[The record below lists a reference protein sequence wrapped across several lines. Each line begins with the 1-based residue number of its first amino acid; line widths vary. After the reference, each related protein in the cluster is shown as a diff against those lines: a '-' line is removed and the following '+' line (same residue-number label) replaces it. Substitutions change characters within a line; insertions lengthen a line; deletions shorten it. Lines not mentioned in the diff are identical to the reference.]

1 MPIKKYLPH
10 LLVLIGFFIISV
22 PLWLKVD
29 VLPMRIWDESRNAV
43 NAIEMYQTENW
54 LVRTYD
60 FAPENYELKP
70 PLLTWFQV
78 ASLHVFGLN
87 ELGIRFPSVI
97 FSLITLMVLFS
108 LVYRMTEKW
117 YIAFLA
123 SFIVATS
130 AGFYT
135 EHLGRFGDHEALLVC
150 IYSCLFYVVYLYSIT
165 QKVRYI
171 YLTALTVALAILCKS
186 ISVGMLLPGIFLFL
200 LFDKKILTL
209 LKNKHTYFALLF
221 GALPVFAYYYLREQA
236 QPGYLHLVWQME
248 LFPRFFNT
256 STELVFQKDPFSYY
270 FDLIRTSKMEY
281 WVWSLLLVLLAPFVA
296 KKIDRRWAFWCI
308 QAVTFLL
315 IISSGTKNF
324 WYSAPA
330 IPMLAGAIALSVH
343 LLVHKNRKC
352 GFLIA
357 IPLTILAT
365 LSYQKAYAYAM
376 QPGERY
382 YEWETNG
389 ISHFLKNENH
399 LAQVSPGTKILLD
412 DKYGLEPHKF
422 YVKALKL
429 ERGIDIKR
437 TELYH
442 IKPYDTLLI
451 SHLSTFQ
458 KLKESYEIKVIDS
471 SYSHTKLLT
480 ILPKDSL
487 VQIDSVSQFSS
498 VE

>member
-1 MPIKKYLPH
+1 
-10 LLVLIGFFIISV
+10 
-22 PLWLKVD
+22 
-29 VLPMRIWDESRNAV
+29 
-43 NAIEMYQTENW
+43 
-54 LVRTYD
+54 
-60 FAPENYELKP
+60 
-70 PLLTWFQV
+70 
-78 ASLHVFGLN
+78 
-87 ELGIRFPSVI
+87 
-97 FSLITLMVLFS
+97 
-108 LVYRMTEKW
+108 
-117 YIAFLA
+117 
-123 SFIVATS
+123 
-130 AGFYT
+130 
-135 EHLGRFGDHEALLVC
+135 
-150 IYSCLFYVVYLYSIT
+150 
-165 QKVRYI
+165 
-171 YLTALTVALAILCKS
+171 
-186 ISVGMLLPGIFLFL
+186 
-200 LFDKKILTL
+200 
-209 LKNKHTYFALLF
+209 
-221 GALPVFAYYYLREQA
+221 
-236 QPGYLHLVWQME
+236 
-248 LFPRFFNT
+248 
-256 STELVFQKDPFSYY
+256 
-270 FDLIRTSKMEY
+270 
-281 WVWSLLLVLLAPFVA
+281 
-296 KKIDRRWAFWCI
+296 
-308 QAVTFLL
+308 
-315 IISSGTKNF
+315 
-324 WYSAPA
+324 
-330 IPMLAGAIALSVH
+330 
-343 LLVHKNRKC
+343 LVHKNRKH

-399 LAQVSPGTKILLD
+399 LAHVSPGTKILLD